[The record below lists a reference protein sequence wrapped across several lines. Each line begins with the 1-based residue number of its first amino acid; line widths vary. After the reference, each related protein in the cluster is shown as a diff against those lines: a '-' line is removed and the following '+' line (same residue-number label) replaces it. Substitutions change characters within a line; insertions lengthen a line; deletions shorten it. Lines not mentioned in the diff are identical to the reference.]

1 MLVAHL
7 HDLGRVDVLVGPVHL
22 RHVHQALDAGLD
34 FDERAVVGEVGDLA
48 EQARALRVA
57 ARDAHPR
64 VFAQL
69 LQAERHAV
77 LLGVELE
84 HFRGDFVTH
93 CEHLGRMLDA
103 APGQVG
109 DVQQAV
115 DAAQVHEG
123 AIVGDV
129 LDDALDR
136 RAFGQRRKEVLA
148 LGTCGLLEHRAA
160 GHDHVVPLAVE
171 LDDLEQH
178 GLAFER
184 RGVLDRAQVDERPG
198 QEGTDAVGHHRQAA
212 LHLAGDRAFDLGAF
226 FQRFFQV
233 HPGGEALGL
242 VARQAGLAEAVFE
255 GLDRHADEIAD
266 LDVKHARVAAEL
278 FERDVALGL
287 EARIDRNKVMVDCHD
302 FGGDDL
308 ADAHFLSGQA
318 FLEESGKRSG
328 SGRGRDGAGHCLGQT
343 GHVKGT
349 WFGPPATSFREGTR
363 VGLSYK
369 IKAKRPRGRPPTCS
383 NRSGSSEMTFRSTR
397 LLRF

>member
-1 MLVAHL
+1 M
-7 HDLGRVDVLVGPVHL
+7 
-22 RHVHQALDAGLD
+22 HQAFDAGLD

-57 ARDAHPR
+57 ARNAHPR

-242 VARQAGLAEAVFE
+242 VARQAGFAEAVFK
-255 GLDRHADEIAD
+255 GFDADRDE
-266 LDVKHARVAAEL
+266 VARFGFDFALVIAEL
-278 FERDVALGL
+278 FERDKRLGL
-287 EARIDRNKVMVDCHD
+287 EAGVDHDKIHIDTNHLT
-302 FGGDDL
+302 GDHFPNT
-308 ADAHFLSGQA
+308 HFLAREAVFKHCRKTFHVVG
-318 FLEESGKRSG
+318 RC
-328 SGRGRDGAGHCLGQT
+328 GRGYVGH
-343 GHVKGT
+343 K
-349 WFGPPATSFREGTR
+349 
-363 VGLSYK
+363 Y
-369 IKAKRPRGRPPTCS
+369 
-383 NRSGSSEMTFRSTR
+383 
-397 LLRF
+397 LL